1 MSMHRRDVLALG
13 AAMAA
18 AGGIGGFGSMAFGRG
33 RLQSKSQEGA
43 APEAEK
49 KLSLLILGGTGFLG
63 PHIVRAAVA
72 RGHTMTLFNRGKTNP
87 DLFADMETLHG
98 DRNGDLD
105 ALKGRQWDGVIDTSG
120 YVPKQ
125 VADSAGLLAGNVK
138 QYVFISTISVY
149 AMLDKPGMD
158 ESAPLAQLPPG
169 VPRDTAEVTGQT
181 YGPLKAL
188 CEKAAEEAIPG
199 RVANIR
205 PGLIVGPGD
214 PTDRFTYWPVR
225 VQRGGY
231 VLSPGTP
238 RDPVQFIDARD
249 LAAWVV
255 LTLERGTM
263 GVFNAT
269 GPVPAVTIG
278 ELLDT
283 CKRESGS
290 EAQFVWVDAETLAQ
304 HNVHGWSDMPVW
316 VPPVGDSAGF
326 CRVSVDAAAKA
337 GLTFRGVDATVRDT
351 LAWWKGLAEE
361 RRSKLRAGISA
372 EREAEVLKAVDG

>member
-33 RLQSKSQEGA
+33 RQQSKSQEGA

-125 VADSAGLLAGNVK
+125 VADSAGLLAASVK

-188 CEKAAEEAIPG
+188 CEKAAETAMPG
-199 RVANIR
+199 RVTNVR

-269 GPVPAVTIG
+269 GPVPAITIG

-290 EAQFVWVDAETLAQ
+290 EAQFVWVDVETLAQ